1 MHILTLYQSISRWFL
16 LLTIAVSLAACGLG
30 GGGSDDGGSGTDPIP
45 PEPDASYI
53 IYVELR
59 DLDTDE
65 RVVNPNPEEP
75 VLVQVTVQ
83 LDNGD
88 PVASENVI
96 VTTTLGELTPSSGV
110 VMTNDSGVASLELN
124 VEGQEIGSA
133 GEIVVTYSS
142 ISTDQEP
149 YSPLRFTVE
158 EPSLQLGYLDGD
170 QHFVP
175 GGLDIPAQD
184 LSSKGSAPISV
195 YVQGPDGNLYTKRMQ
210 VVFSSNCSLSQPA
223 AASLDS
229 PVTTTEGK
237 ATSTYTA
244 QGCEGEDSISAA
256 LTAYPGISASGQ
268 LTVMPPEVG
277 SIEFVSAEPE
287 VIHIQGSGGKGT
299 SEVRFQVF
307 SKDDLPVS
315 GVEVNFSLEEG
326 EGNVT
331 LVNSSGTTDA
341 EGQVSAF
348 VNSGSV
354 ALPVSVKASITDS
367 NGTSF
372 SAFSRGLVVSAAI
385 LDQESFSLSASIL
398 NPGGDSID
406 GVTSTITIRI
416 GTPDNTIPDGTA
428 ISFKTEYGRIAGYCT
443 TVDGNCS
450 VDWNS
455 QNPRAPIDYEFLG
468 DDGLMHSLRTIFNTT
483 CPVTGLRGAYP
494 CPQSL
499 GQPYGGRST
508 ILAYALGQE
517 TFNDANGN
525 GEFDTGE
532 TFVDLPEA
540 FLDHN
545 EDGAFGN
552 SKSSGSCYPDC
563 PEVGGDEELFI
574 PLNDNEEYDSG
585 NGIYNGL
592 RCSKAAEDEG
602 TCSKELVH
610 VRAAEPILVAGSEP
624 YGIFK
629 IGDDYSSDF
638 PEIDIPVGGSGTL
651 YFYLSDKY
659 NGRLPLG
666 TTIKTESPHCD
677 VKLNADAVANSNKF
691 GPSIFKITVNAPD
704 NANPGDSGSVTVE
717 AHVPALEGG
726 SGPAFTDS
734 WQFKCTTN

>member
-1 MHILTLYQSISRWFL
+1 MTVV
-16 LLTIAVSLAACGLG
+16 VSLAACGG
-30 GGGSDDGGSGTDPIP
+30 DSSRIDNDNEGSGSDPISPETDT
-45 PEPDASYI
+45 SYVI
-53 IYVELR
+53 NVELR
-59 DLDTDE
+59 DLGTDE
-65 RVVNPNPEEP
+65 LIVSPNPEEP
-75 VLVQVTVQ
+75 VRIQVTVK
-83 LDNGD
+83 LGNGD
-88 PVASENVI
+88 PVASDNI
-96 VTTTLGELTPSSGV
+96 TVTTTLGELTPNSGV
-110 VMTNDSGVASLELN
+110 VMTNDSGVASLMLD
-124 VEGQEIGSA
+124 VEGQGVGSA
-133 GEIVVTYSS
+133 GEIIVAYDS

-149 YSPLRFTVE
+149 YSPLRFTIE
-158 EPSLQLGYLDGD
+158 EPSLQLGYLDTNK
-170 QHFVP
+170 QFVP
-175 GGLDIPAQD
+175 GGLEIPAQD
-184 LSSKGSAPISV
+184 LSSKGSMPISV
-195 YVQGPDGNLYTKRMQ
+195 YVQGPDGNPYTKRMQ

-223 AASLDS
+223 VASLDS

-244 QGCEGEDSISAA
+244 QGCEGEDSITAV
-256 LTAYPGISASGQ
+256 LTAYSSISANGQ

-307 SKDDLPVS
+307 SKDDLPMS

-331 LVNSSGTTDA
+331 LVDSSGATDA

-385 LDQESFSLSASIL
+385 LDQESFSLSASSK
-398 NPGGDSID
+398 NPGGDSVD

-416 GTPDNTIPDGTA
+416 GTPDNTIPDGTV

-483 CPVTGLRGAYP
+483 CPVTGLRGDYP
-494 CPQSL
+494 CPQPL

-517 TFNDANGN
+517 TFTDANGN

-532 TFVDLPEA
+532 TFIDLPEA
-540 FLDHN
+540 FIDHN

-552 SKSSGSCYPDC
+552 SKSDGACYPDC
-563 PEVGGDEELFI
+563 PEEGGDEELFI
-574 PLNDNEEYDSG
+574 PLNDNEKYDRG
-585 NGIYNGL
+585 NDIYNGL
-592 RCSKAAEDEG
+592 SCSKAAEDEG
-602 TCSKELVH
+602 ACSKELVH
-610 VRAAEPILVAGSEP
+610 VRGEIVILVAGSEP
-624 YGIFK
+624 FGIFSTAE
-629 IGDDYSSDF
+629 GGYSSE
-638 PEIDIPVGGSGTL
+638 PEVKTSLGGTGNL
-651 YFYLSDKY
+651 YFYLSDVY
-659 NGRLPLG
+659 NGRLPQG
-666 TTIKTESPHCD
+666 TTVKTKSENCEVTPEST
-677 VKLNADAVANSNKF
+677 VIGNSNVI
-691 GPSIFKITVNAPD
+691 GPDRIAFSINAPND
-704 NANPGDSGSVTVE
+704 ADIGSEYVKVE
-717 AHVPALEGG
+717 VNVPALEGSSDTG
-726 SGPAFTDS
+726 ITKI
-734 WQFKCTTN
+734 WQFKCTVN